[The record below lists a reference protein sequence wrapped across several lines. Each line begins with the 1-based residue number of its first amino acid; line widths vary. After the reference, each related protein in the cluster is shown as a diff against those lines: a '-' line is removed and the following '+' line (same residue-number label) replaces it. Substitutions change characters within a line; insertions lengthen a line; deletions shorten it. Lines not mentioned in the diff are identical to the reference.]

1 MGKWTIG
8 PIEWIEKADGG
19 HRFVWIMDGD
29 VGIAMVQVDEGDEE
43 QEAALSLI
51 LEAPE
56 TKDSLM
62 EMLSDLREYGEINS

>member
-62 EMLSDLREYGEINS
+62 EMLSDLREYGEIHS

>member
-1 MGKWTIG
+1 
-8 PIEWIEKADGG
+8 
-19 HRFVWIMDGD
+19 
-29 VGIAMVQVDEGDEE
+29 MVQVDEGDEE

-62 EMLSDLREYGEINS
+62 EMLSDLREYGEIHS

>member
-62 EMLSDLREYGEINS
+62 EMLSDLREYGETHS